1 MLLHQPQQLEN
12 ENQQQQNIPA
22 PQRSLSLEPLIWRPP
37 PVSQVP
43 RKASLSSRTD
53 LEGKQRSSSYADR
66 TELELRV
73 CHLEITHTEL
83 QLTASHLETQEQ
95 DVDSYKS
102 KHHRTNMEPV
112 ISHPS
117 ASTKEPE
124 GGLFRH
130 PVKSEL
136 DQNLCQEQVT
146 ANPERLLPETDFRP
160 ALSRH
165 VSLETEPVP
174 CRPLL
179 PQNSRTELDP
189 SLSHLRNSLKELE
202 TFLRQSVPY
211 PENRETPSNHT
222 KHRRISSCV
231 SRTPTKEASI
241 PSQEVLDAA
250 SIPLGRI
257 ASLPPCSVS
266 AHRSADQEQSP
277 DHLSWTNGFESHRIQ
292 DIKTTPERRQDRH
305 PPLSRQ
311 QAATARHESIFRER
325 CRTVSPAPQSTKV
338 PDRRDFRSPARQSLI
353 VSAPRVARL
362 TAWQQEADRP
372 PRPLSLASDLASPT
386 WRDVSPRRLDE
397 MGRLPSAFFPERD
410 ATSVRTNGWSLS
422 PDQLQGGL
430 VSECC
435 ISESTI
441 NNCMDQ
447 ISLKTTQTLNVLF
460 TGV

>member
-12 ENQQQQNIPA
+12 ENQQHQNILLA

-37 PVSQVP
+37 VTYVP

-53 LEGKQRSSSYADR
+53 LEGKQRSSSYAAR

-73 CHLEITHTEL
+73 CHLEITQTEL
-83 QLTASHLETQEQ
+83 ELTASHLESLNPAQ

-102 KHHRTNMEPV
+102 KLLKTYMEPD
-112 ISHPS
+112 ISCPS
-117 ASTKEPE
+117 AYTKPE
-124 GGLFRH
+124 GGLFRP

-136 DQNLCQEQVT
+136 DQNLCQEQAQVT
-146 ANPERLLPETDFRP
+146 SNPERLLPETDFRP
-160 ALSRH
+160 ALSRLI
-165 VSLETEPVP
+165 SLETESVP

-231 SRTPTKEASI
+231 RTPTKELAI
-241 PSQEVLDAA
+241 PSPEVWDTA

-257 ASLPPCSVS
+257 ASLPPCSLS
-266 AHRSADQEQSP
+266 AHRSSDQEQSP
-277 DHLSWTNGFESHRIQ
+277 DHLSRPSDFESHRIQ

-311 QAATARHESIFRER
+311 AATARHESTFRER

-338 PDRRDFRSPARQSLI
+338 PGGGRNVRSPARQSLI
-353 VSAPRVARL
+353 VSAPRRARL

-386 WRDVSPRRLDE
+386 WRDGSPRRLDE
-397 MGRLPSAFFPERD
+397 MGRVPSAFFPERD
-410 ATSVRTNGWSLS
+410 AASARTNGWSLS

-430 VSECC
+430 VSE
-435 ISESTI
+435 
-441 NNCMDQ
+441 
-447 ISLKTTQTLNVLF
+447 
-460 TGV
+460 

>member
-1 MLLHQPQQLEN
+1 MLLHQPQQQEN
-12 ENQQQQNIPA
+12 ENQQQQNIIA

-53 LEGKQRSSSYADR
+53 LEGKQRSASYAAR

-73 CHLEITHTEL
+73 CNLEITQTEL
-83 QLTASHLETQEQ
+83 ELTASMKPEQ
-95 DVDSYKS
+95 DVNSHKNKHLGTYK
-102 KHHRTNMEPV
+102 EPG
-112 ISHPS
+112 ISRPS
-117 ASTKEPE
+117 ASTREPE

-130 PVKSEL
+130 PVKSQQ
-136 DQNLCQEQVT
+136 DQNLYQEQVT
-146 ANPERLLPETDFRP
+146 SNPERLLPETDFRP

-211 PENRETPSNHT
+211 PENRETPSNPT
-222 KHRRISSCV
+222 KHRRVSSCV
-231 SRTPTKEASI
+231 SRTPPKEATI
-241 PSQEVLDAA
+241 PSTEVWDAA

-257 ASLPPCSVS
+257 ASLPPFSVS
-266 AHRSADQEQSP
+266 AHRSSDQEQSS
-277 DHLSWTNGFESHRIQ
+277 DHLSWTNGLESYIIK

-311 QAATARHESIFRER
+311 AATARHESTFRER
-325 CRTVSPAPQSTKV
+325 CRTVSPAPHHSTKV
-338 PDRRDFRSPARQSLI
+338 PDRRDMRSPARQSLI
-353 VSAPRVARL
+353 VSAPRRARL
-362 TAWQQEADRP
+362 TAWQQGTDQRT
-372 PRPLSLASDLASPT
+372 PRPLSLASDLPSPT
-386 WRDVSPRRLDE
+386 WRDGSPRRLDE
-397 MGRLPSAFFPERD
+397 MGRLAAFFPERD
-410 ATSVRTNGWSLS
+410 TSNGWSLS

-430 VSECC
+430 VSEYC
-435 ISESTI
+435 IPESTI
-441 NNCMDQ
+441 ICMDQ
-447 ISLKTTQTLNVLF
+447 ISIKTPKP
-460 TGV
+460 

>member
-1 MLLHQPQQLEN
+1 MLLQQPQQQEN

-37 PVSQVP
+37 PVSQAS

-53 LEGKQRSSSYADR
+53 LAGKQRSSSYAAQ

-73 CHLEITHTEL
+73 CHLEITQTEL
-83 QLTASHLETQEQ
+83 QLTASHLEQ
-95 DVDSYKS
+95 DVNSHKS
-102 KHHRTNMEPV
+102 KHLKTYMEPG
-112 ISHPS
+112 ISRPS

-130 PVKSEL
+130 SVKFEL

-146 ANPERLLPETDFRP
+146 SNPERLLPETDFRP

-165 VSLETEPVP
+165 VSLDTESVP

-211 PENRETPSNHT
+211 PENRETPANHT

-231 SRTPTKEASI
+231 RTPTKEPTI
-241 PSQEVLDAA
+241 PSAEVWDTP

-266 AHRSADQEQSP
+266 AHRSSDQEQSP
-277 DHLSWTNGFESHRIQ
+277 DHLSWTSGFESQRIQ

-311 QAATARHESIFRER
+311 AATARHESTFRER
-325 CRTVSPAPQSTKV
+325 CRTVSPAPHSTKV
-338 PDRRDFRSPARQSLI
+338 PGGGRDMRSPARQSLI
-353 VSAPRVARL
+353 VAAPRVARL
-362 TAWQQEADRP
+362 TAWQQEADQRP

-386 WRDVSPRRLDE
+386 WRDGSPRRLDE

-410 ATSVRTNGWSLS
+410 TTNGWSLS

-430 VSECC
+430 VSEHC

-441 NNCMDQ
+441 KFRTRY
-447 ISLKTTQTLNVLF
+447 L
-460 TGV
+460 